1 MTTTARLDT
10 AGLWDATLG
19 LPEQIAGA
27 VLSPGEQQLPE
38 HDSLQHVVLL
48 GAGAT
53 ALAGELVVATAG
65 PLLPVPLVA
74 VQGYTLPSFVDR
86 GTLVLALSHT
96 GEDDDVNEAAQE
108 AALAGATVVG
118 ISAGGTLAELCQG
131 WGSPHVAVTRGIP
144 AARCALGAL
153 AVPALCVLEDVG
165 MFPGARTW
173 VQAAVDQLQ
182 RRRDA
187 LSRSGNAMEAMA
199 RRIGRTF
206 VLAHGGGDLGAV
218 AAHRFKSQVNAN
230 AKVPAF
236 WAVHPDLDH
245 DELAGWGQ
253 HGDVTRQLI
262 TVVTFRHDSEH
273 PQVDRRFALV
283 AEQIDE
289 TVAGVEAVLAEGEG
303 DIAQLFDLI
312 FQGDLCSLHLAAEE
326 GLDPGPVPAIA
337 TVQAALGG

>member
-1 MTTTARLDT
+1 VTDRLDT
-10 AGLWDATLG
+10 MDLWSAALG
-19 LPEQIAGA
+19 LPEQVRDAVFAAGT
-27 VLSPGEQQLPE
+27 LPLPTHE
-38 HDSLQHVVLL
+38 NLQHVAVL
-48 GAGAT
+48 GAGPAG
-53 ALAGELVVATAG
+53 LAGDVVVATAG
-65 PLLPVPLVA
+65 PLLPVPLVS

-96 GEDDDVNEAAQE
+96 GEDEDVNEAAQE

-118 ISAGGTLAELCQG
+118 ISTGGTLAEMCRG
-131 WGSPHVAVTRGIP
+131 WGSPHVRVPAGIP
-144 AARCALGAL
+144 TSRSALGAM

-165 MFPGARTW
+165 FFPGARTW
-173 VQAAVDQLQ
+173 VANAVTQLEH
-182 RRRDA
+182 RRDA

-206 VLAHGGGDLGAV
+206 VLAHGGGDVGSV

-230 AKVPAF
+230 AKVPAW
-236 WAVHPDLDH
+236 WAVHPELGH

-273 PQVDRRFALV
+273 PQVDRRFGLV
-283 AEQIDE
+283 AEQIGE
-289 TVAGVEAVLAEGEG
+289 VVAGIEEIVAEGDG
-303 DIAQLFDLI
+303 DIAQLLDLI

-326 GLDPGPVPAIA
+326 GIDPGPLPAVDS
-337 TVQAALGG
+337 VQAALRT